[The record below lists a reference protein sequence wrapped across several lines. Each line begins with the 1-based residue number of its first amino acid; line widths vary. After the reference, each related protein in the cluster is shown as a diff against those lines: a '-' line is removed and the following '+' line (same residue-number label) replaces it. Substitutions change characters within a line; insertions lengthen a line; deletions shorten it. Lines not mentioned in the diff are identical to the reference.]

1 MYNETYV
8 IYQANRANLGRPCID
23 MHLLIYEEDIPAT
36 GFCRVHVRFTG
47 FDLEFTPEQITT
59 LTVKAAALEAAHNAR
74 YSIKE
79 NLAPADEASTSE
91 TPQRCRRPQAW
102 REPAD
107 MDPDARRALLSD
119 KRITQQH
126 LIDYFGRS

>member
-1 MYNETYV
+1 MYNEKYV
-8 IYQANRANLGRPCID
+8 IYQCNRANLGRPCID
-23 MHLLIYEEDIPAT
+23 MHLLIYEESIPST
-36 GFCRVHVRFTG
+36 GYCRVHVRLNGYDLQFT
-47 FDLEFTPEQITT
+47 EEQITT
-59 LTVKAAALEAAHNAR
+59 LTVKAAAVEAAYLTRFRN
-74 YSIKE
+74 KE
-79 NLAPADEASTSE
+79 NLPGADEPSTSA
-91 TPQRCRRPQAW
+91 TPRRRQAW